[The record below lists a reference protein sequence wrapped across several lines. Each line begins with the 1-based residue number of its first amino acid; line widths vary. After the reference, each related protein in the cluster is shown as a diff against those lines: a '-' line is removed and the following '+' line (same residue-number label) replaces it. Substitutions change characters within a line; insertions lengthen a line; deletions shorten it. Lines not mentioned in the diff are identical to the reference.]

1 MEYHPAPF
9 GDWITEIR
17 DPWPVI
23 ERLRLALN
31 EARRYTLGAENPTGH
46 LIEDLL
52 DQLPSEDDLMTTSE
66 LSPQAQAVVKAAV
79 SQICAEKIAAAV
91 LRAGILNVFFQETLG
106 MTACDGFN
114 QALEKLLALA
124 NELDDAT

>member
-9 GDWITEIR
+9 GDWITELR

-31 EARRYTLGAENPTGH
+31 EARRYTLGAENLTGH

-52 DQLPSEDDLMTTSE
+52 DQLPSEDD
-66 LSPQAQAVVKAAV
+66 
-79 SQICAEKIAAAV
+79 
-91 LRAGILNVFFQETLG
+91 
-106 MTACDGFN
+106 
-114 QALEKLLALA
+114 
-124 NELDDAT
+124 